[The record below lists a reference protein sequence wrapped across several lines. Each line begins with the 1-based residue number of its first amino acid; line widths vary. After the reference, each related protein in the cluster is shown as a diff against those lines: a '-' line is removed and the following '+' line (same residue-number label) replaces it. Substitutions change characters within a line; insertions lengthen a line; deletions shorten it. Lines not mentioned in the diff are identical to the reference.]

1 MRKPAIFK
9 IMIFI
14 VATAILLASCTSK
27 PVNSKPNR
35 TAVENERQP
44 IKERLIKIEDEYP
57 RFEYSI
63 SMPIVEKTEGRS
75 RDVVFYR
82 DGGAIYGRLTVPK
95 GQGPFKTIIIVNG
108 LYAPLGRY
116 SDKAE
121 HYAEHGYAVIEFLC
135 QNGTP
140 PESGDDPEW
149 LGNFI
154 VDQIL
159 DLYAVIDSCSYFAE
173 VDTSNLYLYGHS
185 MGGMV
190 ASYAGTF
197 RQDDIKGMILVDPSF
212 YAPDIMWFEN
222 DIELITTDIYPL
234 FKTCKIPVV
243 IFTGTEGSFGE
254 DPEFFKPALAAFPN
268 VEFIVIE
275 GATHTMDGVEG
286 EHLVD
291 LSVELIASWG

>member
-9 IMIFI
+9 ILIFI

-27 PVNSKPNR
+27 PVNSKPGR
-35 TAVENERQP
+35 TAVENERHP

-135 QNGTP
+135 QNGTR
-140 PESGDDPEW
+140 PESGEDPAF
-149 LGNFI
+149 LGNFV
-154 VDQIL
+154 VDQIK
-159 DLYAVIDSCSYFAE
+159 DLYAVIDSCEYLPE
-173 VDTSNLYLYGHS
+173 VDTSNIYLYGHS
-185 MGGMV
+185 MGGIV
-190 ASYAGTF
+190 VCYAGTY
-197 RQDDIKGMILVDPSF
+197 RQDEIKGLILVDPSF
-212 YAPDIMWFEN
+212 YAPEIMWFE
-222 DIELITTDIYPL
+222 DEVLLDRDLYPIL
-234 FKTCKIPVV
+234 ETCKIPVI

-254 DPEFFKPALAAFPN
+254 DPDFFKPALAAFPN
-268 VEFIVIE
+268 VQFVVIE

-291 LSVELIASWG
+291 LSVEAIESWG